1 MARPRKTQTQPVALT
16 DGYANIIANLGTARD
31 KAAAGTYTPGVYM
44 PNELLNAYTTSWLAA
59 KAVDVPAD
67 DATRKWR
74 SWIAEADQIEK
85 IEALEKRLKLKQ
97 RLKEALI
104 AARLWGGA
112 ALYINTQD
120 REQSRPLNVGREIK
134 SLVVLTRNELTAGDI
149 VRDINSDYFGMP
161 EFYTLRTQGADE
173 VRIHAS
179 RLVILAGRVQPAGST
194 FSADAQWGMSVL
206 SGCMEA
212 IKQLDSVM
220 ANINSLVFEAKV
232 DVFKFKDW
240 ATLLADPRNDAMLTR
255 RLHLQ
260 AAQKGINGAV
270 VIDAE
275 DDYEPKSASFG
286 GLPEVATK
294 FQEQFSGATGIPFSR
309 IFRRSGGLS
318 DSGDGDERMYYDAI
332 EVLQKENGDA
342 MGLLDECIINQ
353 ALGSRPPEVY
363 YEWRPLRQLTQTER
377 ADIFSKTA
385 TALRALAGAAA
396 GTIIPIDALS
406 DAAVNEFIEQGML
419 PGLQAAIERYGTL
432 GEQDDL
438 PDEGEVNA
446 NN

>member
-1 MARPRKTQTQPVALT
+1 MARPRKTQPVAVN
-16 DGYANIIANLGTARD
+16 DGYANIVANLGTQRD
-31 KAAAGTYTPGVYM
+31 KAASGTYTPGVFN
-44 PNELLNAYTTSWLAA
+44 PVELLNAYTTSWLAA
-59 KAVDVPAD
+59 KAIDVPAE

-74 SWIAEADQIEK
+74 SWIAKADQIEK

-97 RLKEALI
+97 RLREALI

-112 ALYINTQD
+112 AIYINTQD
-120 REQSRPLNVGREIK
+120 REQSKPLKPGKEIR
-134 SLVVLTRNELTAGDI
+134 SLVVLTRNELSAGEIVKDI
-149 VRDINSDYFGMP
+149 SSDYFGMP
-161 EFYTLRTQGADE
+161 EFYTLRTNGAEE

-179 RLVILAGRVQPAGST
+179 RLVVLAGRVQPAGST
-194 FSADAQWGMSVL
+194 FAADAKWGMSVL

-240 ATLLADPRNDAMLTR
+240 ATMLADSRNDGLLTR
-255 RLHLQ
+255 RLMLQ

-275 DDYEPKSASFG
+275 DDYEAKSASFG
-286 GLPEVATK
+286 GLPEIATK

-318 DSGDGDERMYYDAI
+318 DSGDGDERTYYDSI

-342 MGLLDECIINQ
+342 MHLLDECIIWQ
-353 ALGSRPPEVY
+353 ALGSRPTEVY
-363 YEWRPLRQLTQTER
+363 YEWKPLRQLTQNER

-385 TALRALAGAAA
+385 SALRALAGGAE
-396 GTIIPIDALS
+396 GSIIPIDALS
-406 DAAVNEFIEQGML
+406 DAAVNEFVEQGML
-419 PGLQAAIERYGTL
+419 PGLQAAIEKYGSLNEQNELTG
-432 GEQDDL
+432 GEN
-438 PDEGEVNA
+438 EIS
-446 NN
+446 